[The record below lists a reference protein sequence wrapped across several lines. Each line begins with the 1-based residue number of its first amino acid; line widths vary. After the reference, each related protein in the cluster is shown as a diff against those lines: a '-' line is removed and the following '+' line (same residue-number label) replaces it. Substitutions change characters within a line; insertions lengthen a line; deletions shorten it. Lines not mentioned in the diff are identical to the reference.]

1 MFAREDLS
9 ASPEDAALRRRTIW
23 LWSAA
28 LVVAVA
34 AWALVAAIRIPP
46 AYTALPVQEVAPAA
60 ALRTAGVAVAGFA
73 PLFWLVLLGRRKAE
87 IFKALAVIL
96 VAAAV
101 GGGLALFGEAAP
113 RVAQQSGL
121 RLTVSQL
128 KTDNQAI
135 LDAYAAGMRA
145 IAPEAR
151 LSPSQLGRPGGLDQ
165 ARKAV
170 AEATAL
176 VARSRAAHDQA
187 LAKGRAELAD
197 SRYRE
202 GVVREAQA
210 GLEAAH
216 GELATYW
223 RLQGD
228 YATLLQEMLTL
239 VERRTWGVQDAS
251 FVFTD
256 PADANTHIDLRNRL
270 AALSRAIDKDR
281 AGRGGT
287 ILP

>member
-1 MFAREDLS
+1 MFAREDPS
-9 ASPEDAALRRRTIW
+9 ASPGDAAARRRTIW
-23 LWSAA
+23 LWSTS
-28 LVVAVA
+28 LLVAVA

-60 ALRTAGVAVAGFA
+60 AVRTAGVALAGFA
-73 PLFWLVLLGRRKAE
+73 VLFWLTLLGRRKTEAL
-87 IFKALAVIL
+87 KALAVIL
-96 VAAAV
+96 AAAAV

-128 KTDNQAI
+128 KTDDQAI
-135 LDAYAAGMRA
+135 LDDYAAGMRA
-145 IAPEAR
+145 IDPEAR
-151 LSPSQLGRPGGLDQ
+151 LSPFQLGRAGGLDQ

-197 SRYRE
+197 SRYRDDL
-202 GVVREAQA
+202 VREAQA

-228 YATLLQEMLTL
+228 YAALLQEMLAL
-239 VERRTWGVQDAS
+239 VERRTWRVQDAS

-256 PADANTHIDLRNRL
+256 PADANAHMDLRDRL
-270 AALSRAIDKDR
+270 ATLSRAIDKDR
-281 AGRGGT
+281 AGRDET